1 MLSFIVSYI
10 CNNYAVYSKQ
20 DQLELTVSLT
30 DKQILIVSDWWP
42 AEPNTLA
49 KILKVKFSKD
59 DSMTDTEQCASIIK
73 KWMEGCSNVNQFTR
87 LIKLLEQNEYYI
99 PIELFRMNI

>member
-1 MLSFIVSYI
+1 MLYFLYLFV
-10 CNNYAVYSKQ
+10 VYSKQ
-20 DQLELTVSLT
+20 DQMELTVSLT

-59 DSMTDTEQCASIIK
+59 DSMTDTEQCASLIK
-73 KWMEGCSNVNQFTR
+73 KWMESCSNANQFTR
-87 LIKLLEQNEYYI
+87 LIKLLEQNEYFI
-99 PIELFRMNI
+99 PIEFLTI

>member
-30 DKQILIVSDWWP
+30 DEQILIVSDWWP
-42 AEPNTLA
+42 VEPNTLA

-73 KWMEGCSNVNQFTR
+73 KWMEGCSNANQFTR

-99 PIELFRMNI
+99 PLELFRMNI